1 MTLSTPPSEIETRI
15 NHLKQRLVK
24 AGIDAALILQNSD
37 LFYFT
42 GTIQQAHLFVP
53 VDGEPLLMVRKD
65 IERATAESPLRKI
78 VPISR
83 PQELPELL
91 RRNGY
96 TLPRRLGLELDVL
109 PANLYLGYRDIFSG
123 AEISDVSTVVRLIRA
138 IKSDHEIDLIT
149 AAAGYSD
156 QVADSVKEYLREGMT
171 EIELAGLIEAR
182 ARRLGHQGIIR
193 MRLWGSEL
201 FYGHLMAGPAAAVP
215 SYLASPT
222 GGAAVSPAV
231 AQGPGFRPIQRREP
245 ILFDYVFA
253 HQGYLSDHT
262 RIFAIEGLPDELLQA
277 HQAMLAVQ
285 SMVKKEAKPGVRT
298 GDVYAMAVAMA
309 TELGYADNFMGVGD
323 RRIRFIGHGIGIE
336 LDEYPFL
343 AQGQRFEFQQNMIV
357 ALEPKLIFPG
367 VGVVGIE
374 NTHVVTADGLHQLG
388 KFNEEVNIVY
398 IRLAS

>member
-1 MTLSTPPSEIETRI
+1 MTFTTPPSEIDTRI
-15 NHLKQRLVK
+15 NHLKQRLDK
-24 AGIDAALILQNSD
+24 TGIDAALILQNSD

-65 IERATAESPLRKI
+65 IERAVAESAIRKI

-91 RRNGY
+91 CRNGY
-96 TLPRRLGLELDVL
+96 PLPRQLGLELVVL
-109 PANLYLGYRDIFSG
+109 PTNLYLGYRDIFSG
-123 AEISDVSTVVRLIRA
+123 ADISDVSTVVRLIRA
-138 IKSDHEIDLIT
+138 IKSDHEIGLIT

-156 QVADSVKEYLREGMT
+156 QVADSVREYLQEGIT

-201 FYGHLMAGPAAAVP
+201 FYGHLMAGPSAAVP

-231 AQGPGFRPIQRREP
+231 AQGPGFRPIRRREP

-277 HQAMLAVQ
+277 HQAMLTVQ
-285 SMVKKEAKPGVRT
+285 AMVKKEAKPGVRT
-298 GDVYAMAVAMA
+298 GDVYEMAVAMA

-343 AQGQRFEFQQNMIV
+343 AQGQRLEFQQNMIV
-357 ALEPKLIFPG
+357 ALEPKLIF
-367 VGVVGIE
+367 
-374 NTHVVTADGLHQLG
+374 
-388 KFNEEVNIVY
+388 
-398 IRLAS
+398 

>member
-53 VDGEPLLMVRKD
+53 VDGEPMLMVRKD

-138 IKSDHEIDLIT
+138 IKSDHEIGLIT

-156 QVADSVKEYLREGMT
+156 QVADSVKEYLREGIT

-343 AQGQRFEFQQNMIV
+343 AQGQRLEFQQNMIV

-374 NTHVVTADGLHQLG
+374 NTHVVTADGLRQLG
-388 KFNEEVNIVY
+388 KFNEEVNIV
-398 IRLAS
+398 

>member
-1 MTLSTPPSEIETRI
+1 MTLTTPSSEIDTRI
-15 NHLKQRLVK
+15 NHLKERLEA

-65 IERATAESPLRKI
+65 IERATAESPIRKI

-91 RRNGY
+91 RRNGHAI
-96 TLPRRLGLELDVL
+96 PRRLGLELDVL
-109 PANLYLGYRDIFSG
+109 PATLYLGYRDIFTG
-123 AEISDVSTVVRLIRA
+123 VEISDISTAVRLIRA
-138 IKSDHEIDLIT
+138 VKSDHEIGLITT
-149 AAAGYSD
+149 AAAYSD
-156 QVADSVKEYLREGMT
+156 QVADSVREYLREGIT

-201 FYGHLMAGPAAAVP
+201 FYGHLMAGPSAAVP

-231 AQGPGFRPIQRREP
+231 AQGPGFRPIRRHEP
-245 ILFDYVFA
+245 ILLDYVFA

-262 RIFAIEGLPDELLQA
+262 RIFAIDGLSDELLQA
-277 HQAMLAVQ
+277 HQAMLTVQ

-298 GDVYAMAVAMA
+298 GDIYERAVAMA

-343 AQGQRFEFQQNMIV
+343 ARGQRLEFQQNMIV

-374 NTHVVTADGLHQLG
+374 NTHVVTAEGLHQLG
-388 KFNEEVNIVY
+388 KFNEEVNIV
-398 IRLAS
+398 

>member
-1 MTLSTPPSEIETRI
+1 MTLTTPSGEIDTRI
-15 NHLKQRLVK
+15 NHLKERLEA

-65 IERATAESPLRKI
+65 IERATAESPIRKI

-91 RRNGY
+91 RRNGHAI
-96 TLPRRLGLELDVL
+96 PRRLGLELDVL
-109 PANLYLGYRDIFSG
+109 PATLYLGYRDIFTG
-123 AEISDVSTVVRLIRA
+123 VEISDISTAVRLIRA
-138 IKSDHEIDLIT
+138 VKSDHEIGLITT
-149 AAAGYSD
+149 AAAYSD
-156 QVADSVKEYLREGMT
+156 QVADSVREYLREGIT

-201 FYGHLMAGPAAAVP
+201 FYGHLMAGPSAAVP

-231 AQGPGFRPIQRREP
+231 AQGPGFRPIRRHEP
-245 ILFDYVFA
+245 ILLDYVFA

-262 RIFAIEGLPDELLQA
+262 RIFAIDGLADELLQA
-277 HQAMLAVQ
+277 HQAMLTVQ

-298 GDVYAMAVAMA
+298 GDIYERAVAMA

-343 AQGQRFEFQQNMIV
+343 ARGQRLEFQQNMIV

-374 NTHVVTADGLHQLG
+374 NTHVVTAEGLHQLG
-388 KFNEEVNIVY
+388 KFNEEVNIV
-398 IRLAS
+398 

>member
-1 MTLSTPPSEIETRI
+1 MTLTTPSSEIDTRI
-15 NHLKQRLVK
+15 NHLKERLEA

-65 IERATAESPLRKI
+65 IERATAESPIRKI

-91 RRNGY
+91 RRNGHAI
-96 TLPRRLGLELDVL
+96 PRRLGLELDVL
-109 PANLYLGYRDIFSG
+109 PATLYLGYRDIFTG
-123 AEISDVSTVVRLIRA
+123 VEISDISTAVRLIRA
-138 IKSDHEIDLIT
+138 VKSDHEIGLITT
-149 AAAGYSD
+149 AAAYSD
-156 QVADSVKEYLREGMT
+156 QVADSVREYLREGIT

-201 FYGHLMAGPAAAVP
+201 FYGHLMAGPSAAVP

-231 AQGPGFRPIQRREP
+231 AQGPGFRPIRRHEP
-245 ILFDYVFA
+245 ILLDYVFA

-262 RIFAIEGLPDELLQA
+262 RIFAIDGLADELLQA
-277 HQAMLAVQ
+277 HQAMLTVQ

-298 GDVYAMAVAMA
+298 GDIYERAVAMA

-343 AQGQRFEFQQNMIV
+343 ARGQRLEFQQNMIV

-374 NTHVVTADGLHQLG
+374 NTHVVTAEGLHQLG
-388 KFNEEVNIVY
+388 KFNEEVNIV
-398 IRLAS
+398 

>member
-1 MTLSTPPSEIETRI
+1 M
-15 NHLKQRLVK
+15 
-24 AGIDAALILQNSD
+24 
-37 LFYFT
+37 
-42 GTIQQAHLFVP
+42 
-53 VDGEPLLMVRKD
+53 
-65 IERATAESPLRKI
+65 AESAIRKI

-96 TLPRRLGLELDVL
+96 ILPRRLGLELDVL
-109 PANLYLGYRDIFSG
+109 PANLYLGYHDIFSG
-123 AEISDVSTVVRLIRA
+123 ADISDVSTVVRLIRA
-138 IKSDHEIDLIT
+138 VKSDHEISLIT

-156 QVADSVKEYLREGMT
+156 QVADSVREYLREGMT

-201 FYGHLMAGPAAAVP
+201 FYGHLMAGPSAAVP

-231 AQGPGFRPIQRREP
+231 AQGPGFRPIRRREP

-277 HQAMLAVQ
+277 HQAMLTVQ
-285 SMVKKEAKPGVRT
+285 AMVKKEAKPGVRT
-298 GDVYAMAVAMA
+298 GDVYEMAVAMA

-343 AQGQRFEFQQNMIV
+343 AQGQRLEFQQNMIV

-374 NTHVVTADGLHQLG
+374 NTHVVTADGLRQLG
-388 KFNEEVNIVY
+388 KFDEEVNIV
-398 IRLAS
+398 

>member
-1 MTLSTPPSEIETRI
+1 MTFTTPSSEIDTRI
-15 NHLKQRLVK
+15 DHLKKMLDK

-65 IERATAESPLRKI
+65 IERAMAESPIRKI
-78 VPISR
+78 VPLSR

-91 RRNGY
+91 HQNGH
-96 TLPRRLGLELDVL
+96 TLPLRLGLELDVL
-109 PANLYLGYRDIFSG
+109 PANLYLVYRDIFSG
-123 AEISDVSTVVRLIRA
+123 AEISDISTVVRLIRA
-138 IKSDHEIDLIT
+138 VKSDHEIGLIT
-149 AAAGYSD
+149 TAAGYSD
-156 QVADSVKEYLREGMT
+156 QVADSVREYLREGIT

-201 FYGHLMAGPAAAVP
+201 FYGHLMSGPTAAVP

-253 HQGYLSDHT
+253 YQGYLSDHT

-298 GDVYAMAVAMA
+298 GDVYDMAVTMA
-309 TELGYADNFMGVGD
+309 SELGYAENFMGVGD

-343 AQGQRFEFQQNMIV
+343 AQGQRLEFQQNMIV

-374 NTHVVTADGLHQLG
+374 NTHVVTDNGLRQLG
-388 KFNEEVNIVY
+388 KFNEEVNIV
-398 IRLAS
+398 

>member
-78 VPISR
+78 VPLSR

-138 IKSDHEIDLIT
+138 IKSDHEIGLIT

-222 GGAAVSPAV
+222 GGAALSPAV

-262 RIFAIEGLPDELLQA
+262 RIFAIEGLSDELLQA

-298 GDVYAMAVAMA
+298 GDIYDMAVAMA

-343 AQGQRFEFQQNMIV
+343 AQGQRLEFQKNMIV

-388 KFNEEVNIVY
+388 KFNEEVNIV
-398 IRLAS
+398 

>member
-1 MTLSTPPSEIETRI
+1 MNFTASPSEIDTRI
-15 NHLKQRLVK
+15 DHLKERLET

-65 IERATAESPLRKI
+65 IERAVAESPIRKI

-91 RRNGY
+91 RRNGHAI
-96 TLPRRLGLELDVL
+96 PRRLGLELDVL

-123 AEISDVSTVVRLIRA
+123 VEISDISTAVRLIRA
-138 IKSDHEIDLIT
+138 VKSEHEIDLIT
-149 AAAGYSD
+149 TAAGYSD
-156 QVADSVKEYLREGMT
+156 QVADSVREYLREGIT

-262 RIFAIEGLPDELLQA
+262 RIFAIEGVSDELHQA

-285 SMVKKEAKPGVRT
+285 AMVKKEAKPGVRT
-298 GDVYAMAVAMA
+298 GDIYEMAVAMA

-343 AQGQRFEFQQNMIV
+343 AQGQRLEFQQNMIV

-374 NTHVVTADGLHQLG
+374 NTHVVTAEGLRQLG
-388 KFNEEVNIVY
+388 KFNEEVNVV
-398 IRLAS
+398 

>member
-15 NHLKQRLVK
+15 NHLKQRLEK

-65 IERATAESPLRKI
+65 IERAVAESPIRKI

-91 RRNGY
+91 RHNGY
-96 TLPRRLGLELDVL
+96 SLPRRMGLELDVL
-109 PANLYLGYRDIFSG
+109 PANLYLVYRDIFSG
-123 AEISDVSTVVRLIRA
+123 AEISDISAVVRLIRA
-138 IKSDHEIDLIT
+138 VKSDHEIGLIT

-156 QVADSVKEYLREGMT
+156 QVADSVREYLREGIT

-201 FYGHLMAGPAAAVP
+201 FYGHLMAGPSAAVP

-222 GGAAVSPAV
+222 GGAALSPAV

-277 HQAMLAVQ
+277 HKAMLTVQ

-298 GDVYAMAVAMA
+298 GDVYDMPVAMA
-309 TELGYADNFMGVGD
+309 TELGYAENFMGVGD

-343 AQGQRFEFQQNMIV
+343 AQGQRLEFQQNMIV

-374 NTHVVTADGLHQLG
+374 NTHVVTADGLRQLG
-388 KFNEEVNIVY
+388 KFNEEVNIV
-398 IRLAS
+398 

>member
-65 IERATAESPLRKI
+65 IERATAESPIRKI

-123 AEISDVSTVVRLIRA
+123 AEISDISTVVRLIRA
-138 IKSDHEIDLIT
+138 IKSDHEIGLIT

-156 QVADSVKEYLREGMT
+156 QVADSVKEYLREGIT

-343 AQGQRFEFQQNMIV
+343 SQGQRLEFQQNMIV

-374 NTHVVTADGLHQLG
+374 NTHVVTADGLRQLG
-388 KFNEEVNIVY
+388 KFNEEVNIV
-398 IRLAS
+398 

>member
-1 MTLSTPPSEIETRI
+1 MTLATPSSEIDSRI
-15 NHLKQRLVK
+15 DRLKDRMEK
-24 AGIDAALILQNSD
+24 AGIEAALILQNSD
-37 LFYFT
+37 LFYFA

-65 IERATAESPLRKI
+65 VERAAAESAIRKI
-78 VPISR
+78 VPMSR

-91 RRNGY
+91 RDNGHAI
-96 TLPRRLGLELDVL
+96 PRRLGLELDVL
-109 PANLYLGYRDIFSG
+109 PANLYLGYREIFSDV
-123 AEISDVSTVVRLIRA
+123 EIADISTVVRLIRA
-138 IKSDHEIDLIT
+138 IKSDYEISLIT
-149 AAAGYSD
+149 AAAACSD
-156 QVADSVKEYLREGMT
+156 QVAASVAEFLREGMT

-222 GGAAVSPAV
+222 GGAALSPAV
-231 AQGPGFRPIQRREP
+231 AQGPSFRPIRRREP
-245 ILFDYVFA
+245 ILVDYVFA

-262 RIFAIEGLPDELLQA
+262 RIFAIEGLPDELLRA

-285 SMVKKEAKPGVRT
+285 SMVRKAAKPGVRT
-298 GDVYAMAVAMA
+298 GDVYDMAVAMA
-309 TELGYADNFMGVGD
+309 AELGYSDNFMGVGD

-343 AQGQRFEFQQNMIV
+343 AQGQRLEFQRNMIV

-374 NTHVVTADGLHQLG
+374 NTHVVMADGLNQLG
-388 KFNEEVNIVY
+388 KFNEEVNIV
-398 IRLAS
+398 

>member
-15 NHLKQRLVK
+15 NHLKQRLEK
-24 AGIDAALILQNSD
+24 AEIDAALILQNSD

-65 IERATAESPLRKI
+65 IARAAAESPLRKI

-83 PQELPELL
+83 SRDLPELL
-91 RRNGY
+91 RGNGHA
-96 TLPRRLGLELDVL
+96 LPRRLGLELDVL
-109 PANLYLGYRDIFSG
+109 PTNLYLGYRDIFSG
-123 AEISDVSTVVRLIRA
+123 AEISDISTVVRLIRA
-138 IKSDHEIDLIT
+138 IKSDHEIGLIT

-262 RIFAIEGLPDELLQA
+262 RIFAIEGLSDELLQA

-309 TELGYADNFMGVGD
+309 TELGYADNFMGAGD

-343 AQGQRFEFQQNMIV
+343 AQGQRLEFQKNMIV

-374 NTHVVTADGLHQLG
+374 NTHVVTADGLRQLG
-388 KFNEEVNIVY
+388 KFNEEVNIV
-398 IRLAS
+398 

>member
-123 AEISDVSTVVRLIRA
+123 AEISDISTVVRLIRA
-138 IKSDHEIDLIT
+138 IKSDHEIGLIT

-156 QVADSVKEYLREGMT
+156 QVADSVKEYLREGIT

-343 AQGQRFEFQQNMIV
+343 SQGQRLEFQQNMIV

-374 NTHVVTADGLHQLG
+374 NTHVVTADGLRQLG
-388 KFNEEVNIVY
+388 KFNEEVNIV
-398 IRLAS
+398 

>member
-1 MTLSTPPSEIETRI
+1 MDFTTPPSEIDTRI
-15 NHLKQRLVK
+15 DHLKQRLDK
-24 AGIDAALILQNSD
+24 AGFDAALILQNSD

-65 IERATAESPLRKI
+65 IERAMTESPLRKI
-78 VPISR
+78 VPLSR

-91 RRNGY
+91 RQNGHP
-96 TLPRRLGLELDVL
+96 LPRRLGLELDVL
-109 PANLYLGYRDIFSG
+109 PANLYLVYRDIFSG
-123 AEISDVSTVVRLIRA
+123 AEISDISTVVRLIRA
-138 IKSDHEIDLIT
+138 VKSEHEIGLIT
-149 AAAGYSD
+149 TAAGYSD
-156 QVADSVKEYLREGMT
+156 QVADSVREYLQEGIT

-253 HQGYLSDHT
+253 YQGYLSDHT
-262 RIFAIEGLPDELLQA
+262 RIFAIEGLSDELLQA

-285 SMVKKEAKPGVRT
+285 SMVKKEAKPGVQT
-298 GDVYAMAVAMA
+298 GDVYDMAVAMA

-343 AQGQRFEFQQNMIV
+343 AQGQRLEFQQNMIV

-374 NTHVVTADGLHQLG
+374 NTHVVTAEGLRQLG
-388 KFNEEVNIVY
+388 KFNEEVNIV
-398 IRLAS
+398 

>member
-24 AGIDAALILQNSD
+24 AGIDAALILQSSD

-53 VDGEPLLMVRKD
+53 VDGEPMLMVRKD

-123 AEISDVSTVVRLIRA
+123 AEISDISTVVRLIRA
-138 IKSDHEIDLIT
+138 IKSDHEIGLIT

-156 QVADSVKEYLREGMT
+156 QVADSVKEYLREGIT

-343 AQGQRFEFQQNMIV
+343 SQGQRLEFQQNMIV

-374 NTHVVTADGLHQLG
+374 NTHVVTADGLRQLG
-388 KFNEEVNIVY
+388 KFNEEVNIV
-398 IRLAS
+398 

>member
-1 MTLSTPPSEIETRI
+1 MTLTTPSSEIDARI
-15 NHLKQRLVK
+15 NHLKKRLET

-65 IERATAESPLRKI
+65 IERAVAESPIRKI

-91 RRNGY
+91 HQNGH

-109 PANLYLGYRDIFSG
+109 PTNLYLGYCDIFSG
-123 AEISDVSTVVRLIRA
+123 ADISDVSTVVRLIRA
-138 IKSDHEIDLIT
+138 VKSDHEIGLIT

-156 QVADSVKEYLREGMT
+156 QVADSVREYLREGMT

-201 FYGHLMAGPAAAVP
+201 FYGHLMAGPSAAVP

-231 AQGPGFRPIQRREP
+231 AQGPGFRPIRRREP

-277 HQAMLAVQ
+277 HQAMLTVQ
-285 SMVKKEAKPGVRT
+285 AMVKKEAKPGVRA
-298 GDVYAMAVAMA
+298 GDVYEMAVAMA

-343 AQGQRFEFQQNMIV
+343 AQGQRLEFQQNMIV

-374 NTHVVTADGLHQLG
+374 NTHVVTADGLRQLG
-388 KFNEEVNIVY
+388 KFNEEVNIV
-398 IRLAS
+398 

>member
-24 AGIDAALILQNSD
+24 AGIDAALILQSSD

-53 VDGEPLLMVRKD
+53 VDGEPMLMVRKD

-83 PQELPELL
+83 PQELAELL

-123 AEISDVSTVVRLIRA
+123 AEISDISTVVRLIRA
-138 IKSDHEIDLIT
+138 IKSDHEIGLIT

-156 QVADSVKEYLREGMT
+156 QVADSVKEYLREGIT

-343 AQGQRFEFQQNMIV
+343 SQGQRLEFQQNMIV

-374 NTHVVTADGLHQLG
+374 NTHVVTADGLRQLG
-388 KFNEEVNIVY
+388 KFNEEVNIV
-398 IRLAS
+398 

>member
-15 NHLKQRLVK
+15 NHLKQRLEK
-24 AGIDAALILQNSD
+24 AEIDAALILQNSD

-65 IERATAESPLRKI
+65 IARAAAESPLRKI

-83 PQELPELL
+83 SRDLPELL
-91 RRNGY
+91 RGNGHA
-96 TLPRRLGLELDVL
+96 LPRRLGLELDVL

-123 AEISDVSTVVRLIRA
+123 AEISDVSTVVRLVRA
-138 IKSDHEIDLIT
+138 VKSDHEIGLIT
-149 AAAGYSD
+149 VAAGYSD
-156 QVADSVKEYLREGMT
+156 QVADSVREYLREGIT

-222 GGAAVSPAV
+222 GGAALSPAV

-253 HQGYLSDHT
+253 NQGYLSDHT

-298 GDVYAMAVAMA
+298 SDVYDMAVAMA

-343 AQGQRFEFQQNMIV
+343 AQGQRLEFQQNMIV

-388 KFNEEVNIVY
+388 KFNEEVNIV
-398 IRLAS
+398 

>member
-15 NHLKQRLVK
+15 NHLKQRLEK
-24 AGIDAALILQNSD
+24 AEIDAALILQNSD

-65 IERATAESPLRKI
+65 IARAAAESPLRKI

-83 PQELPELL
+83 SRDLPELL
-91 RRNGY
+91 RGNGHA
-96 TLPRRLGLELDVL
+96 LPRRLGLELDVL

-138 IKSDHEIDLIT
+138 VKSDHEIGLIT
-149 AAAGYSD
+149 VAAGYSD
-156 QVADSVKEYLREGMT
+156 QVADSVREYLREGIT

-222 GGAAVSPAV
+222 GGAALSPAV

-253 HQGYLSDHT
+253 NQGYLSDHT

-298 GDVYAMAVAMA
+298 SDVYDMAVAMA

-343 AQGQRFEFQQNMIV
+343 AQGQRLEFQQNMIV

-388 KFNEEVNIVY
+388 KFNEEVNIV
-398 IRLAS
+398 